1 MVIKANTLPT
11 LTVLEHTST
20 RTSGVSQL
28 LLRMSVCS
36 WWCHLEHRGFLPP
49 CHVVSALVSLV
60 CCLLP
65 CLCGLTMSRVKR
77 QTFCFPGG
85 LFFGW
90 ISSPLQFPLYLNRSG
105 GMRGEMRGWG
115 VGGLICLHE
124 LCQNSKR
131 GLQQGGWSLMIL
143 EVPSKPSHSM
153 IRSCLTVSVSP
164 QHLHG
169 SCIPNSSPISR

>member
-1 MVIKANTLPT
+1 MVSPWALWVPSSLPRSFSSCIAC
-11 LTVLEHTST
+11 VLPYPLSKGT
-20 RTSGVSQL
+20 
-28 LLRMSVCS
+28 
-36 WWCHLEHRGFLPP
+36 
-49 CHVVSALVSLV
+49 
-60 CCLLP
+60 

-131 GLQQGGWSLMIL
+131 GLQQVGWSLMIL